1 MTDFSGRVLLLTGAS
16 GGIGRA
22 IAQAFHARGASLL
35 LADLRQEA
43 LQDLARD
50 LESQGGQVAAT
61 RYDASRPEDASA
73 AVALCLERF
82 GRVDFL
88 VPAAAIYEEHS
99 FLTMSDDDW
108 RRTMAINVDGVF
120 YILRRAIP
128 QMKPGSAVVTVA
140 SEAAH
145 SGPTVRHAH
154 YGASKGAVLT
164 LTRALARELA
174 PDIRVNTISPGT
186 IDTPMVRD
194 LLRQHGTRLVSNTPL
209 GRLGTAEEVADAV
222 VFLCSDAARYITGQA
237 IHVNGG
243 SYMGG

>member
-35 LADLRQEA
+35 LADLRDDG

-50 LESQGGQVAAT
+50 LEGQGGQVVAT
-61 RYDASRPEDASA
+61 RYDAGRPEDASA

-108 RRTMAINVDGVF
+108 RRTLSINVASASSRSPDRFG
-120 YILRRAIP
+120 
-128 QMKPGSAVVTVA
+128 GS
-140 SEAAH
+140 
-145 SGPTVRHAH
+145 
-154 YGASKGAVLT
+154 
-164 LTRALARELA
+164 
-174 PDIRVNTISPGT
+174 SPGVATAAITAST
-186 IDTPMVRD
+186 I
-194 LLRQHGTRLVSNTPL
+194 
-209 GRLGTAEEVADAV
+209 
-222 VFLCSDAARYITGQA
+222 
-237 IHVNGG
+237 G
-243 SYMGG
+243 SGSPG